1 MDKLLAV
8 VRREYMERVRT
19 RWFIISTLFAPVFF
33 GVLMFL
39 PSIIA
44 SKQTATD
51 DVRRVQILD
60 ATGTDLGRRVART
73 LNGGVFGDSS
83 ATRVQV
89 VEPSGLAAAESLATR
104 AVEKEDSKGY
114 LVLDASTVAGQ
125 SARYAGSN
133 TTAMMDMNRLERTVR
148 REMMGLRLEREGLSP
163 ERAEAVTDVSLD
175 MKTER
180 LTKRGRG
187 GSAEVSLFFA
197 LGIAM
202 LLYMSIMLY
211 GINVMRGVIEEK
223 SSRVAEIVV
232 SSVSPGT
239 LLAGKVIGVGGVGLT
254 QVALWITGALAMNK
268 ARGPILSAMGI
279 TSAPFEL
286 PALSWGT
293 GALLIAFFVLGFVF
307 YAAAFAAVGAMVDN
321 EQEAQQAQMPVVLLL
336 VASIV
341 FVQNILLQPE
351 GTLATV
357 MGMLPFSA
365 PIVMPLRLSSSQVP
379 PGQVAMALA
388 SVTIGAAV
396 VTWVASRIYRVGIL
410 MYGKRPTMRELARWI
425 STG

>member
-1 MDKLLAV
+1 MDKLFAI
-8 VRREYMERVRT
+8 VRREYSERVRT
-19 RWFIISTLFAPVFF
+19 RWFLIATLFAPVLF

-44 SKQTATD
+44 SRQQATD
-51 DVRRVQILD
+51 DVRRVVILD
-60 ATGTDLGRRVART
+60 ATGTDLGRRVARG

-83 ATRVQV
+83 ATQLRIVA
-89 VEPSGLAAAESLATR
+89 PSGLAAAESVATH
-104 AVEKEDSKGY
+104 AVEREEVKGY
-114 LVLDASTVAGQ
+114 LVLDAATVAGQ
-125 SARYAGSN
+125 SARYSGSN

-148 REMMGLRLEREGLSP
+148 RQVMGLRLEREGLAP

-180 LTKRGRG
+180 LSKRGRG

-223 SSRVAEIVV
+223 ASRVAEIVV
-232 SSVSPGT
+232 SSITPSK

-254 QVALWITGALAMNK
+254 QVGLWILGALAMNK

-279 TSAPFEL
+279 TSAPFDL
-286 PALSWGT
+286 PAMSWGT

-341 FVQNILLQPE
+341 FVQNILIAPD

-357 MGMLPFSA
+357 MGILPFSA
-365 PIVMPLRLSSSQVP
+365 PIVMPLRLASSQVP
-379 PGQVAMALA
+379 PAQVAMALA

-396 VTWVASRIYRVGIL
+396 VTWLASRIYRVGIL
-410 MYGKRPTMRELARWI
+410 MYGKRPSLSELGRWI
-425 STG
+425 ARG

>member
-1 MDKLLAV
+1 
-8 VRREYMERVRT
+8 
-19 RWFIISTLFAPVFF
+19 
-33 GVLMFL
+33 
-39 PSIIA
+39 
-44 SKQTATD
+44 
-51 DVRRVQILD
+51 
-60 ATGTDLGRRVART
+60 
-73 LNGGVFGDSS
+73 
-83 ATRVQV
+83 
-89 VEPSGLAAAESLATR
+89 
-104 AVEKEDSKGY
+104 
-114 LVLDASTVAGQ
+114 
-125 SARYAGSN
+125 
-133 TTAMMDMNRLERTVR
+133 
-148 REMMGLRLEREGLSP
+148 MGLRLEREGLAP

-180 LTKRGRG
+180 LSKRGRG

-232 SSVSPGT
+232 SSISPSK

-254 QVALWITGALAMNK
+254 QVGLWILGALAMNK

-279 TSAPFEL
+279 TSAPFDL
-286 PALSWGT
+286 PAMSWGT

-341 FVQNILLQPE
+341 FVQNILIAPD

-357 MGMLPFSA
+357 MGILPFSA
-365 PIVMPLRLSSSQVP
+365 PIVMPLRLASSQVP
-379 PGQVAMALA
+379 PAQVAMALA

-396 VTWVASRIYRVGIL
+396 VTWLASRIYRVGIL
-410 MYGKRPTMRELARWI
+410 MYGKRPTLAELGRWI
-425 STG
+425 ARG

>member
-1 MDKLLAV
+1 
-8 VRREYMERVRT
+8 
-19 RWFIISTLFAPVFF
+19 
-33 GVLMFL
+33 
-39 PSIIA
+39 
-44 SKQTATD
+44 
-51 DVRRVQILD
+51 
-60 ATGTDLGRRVART
+60 
-73 LNGGVFGDSS
+73 
-83 ATRVQV
+83 
-89 VEPSGLAAAESLATR
+89 
-104 AVEKEDSKGY
+104 
-114 LVLDASTVAGQ
+114 
-125 SARYAGSN
+125 
-133 TTAMMDMNRLERTVR
+133 MNRLERTVR
-148 REMMGLRLEREGLSP
+148 RQVMGLRLEREGLAP

-180 LTKRGRG
+180 LSKRGRG

-232 SSVSPGT
+232 SSISPSK

-254 QVALWITGALAMNK
+254 QVGLWILGALAMNK

-279 TSAPFEL
+279 TSAPFDL
-286 PALSWGT
+286 PAMSWGT

-341 FVQNILLQPE
+341 FVQNILIAPD

-357 MGMLPFSA
+357 MGILPFSA
-365 PIVMPLRLSSSQVP
+365 PIVMPLRLASSQVP
-379 PGQVAMALA
+379 PAQVAMALA

-396 VTWVASRIYRVGIL
+396 VTWLASRIYRVGIL
-410 MYGKRPTMRELARWI
+410 MYGKRPTLAELGRWI
-425 STG
+425 ARG

>member
-8 VRREYMERVRT
+8 IRREYMERVRT
-19 RWFIISTLFAPVFF
+19 RWFLISTLFAPALF
-33 GVLMFL
+33 GALMFL

-51 DVRRVQILD
+51 DVRRVVILD
-60 ATGTDLGRRVART
+60 ATGTDLGRRVARG

-89 VEPSGLAAAESLATR
+89 VDPAGVAAAESLATR
-104 AVEKEDSKGY
+104 IVEREEAKGY

-125 SARYAGSN
+125 SARYSGSN
-133 TTAMMDMNRLERTVR
+133 TTALRDMSRMERTVR
-148 REMMGLRLEREGLSP
+148 REVMGLRLEREGLSP
-163 ERAEAVTDVSLD
+163 AQAEAVTDVTLD
-175 MKTER
+175 LKTER

-197 LGIAM
+197 LGVAM
-202 LLYMSIMLY
+202 LFYMSIMLY

-223 SSRVAEIVV
+223 STRVAEIVV

-254 QVALWITGALAMNK
+254 QVALWIGVALAMHK
-268 ARGPILSAMGI
+268 ARGPVLSAMGI
-279 TSAPFEL
+279 ASTPFEL
-286 PALSWGT
+286 PAMGWGT
-293 GALLIAFFVLGFVF
+293 GALLIAFFVLGFTF

-336 VASIV
+336 VSAVV
-341 FVQNILLQPE
+341 FVQNILVEPD
-351 GTLATV
+351 GTLANV
-357 MGMLPFSA
+357 MGLLPFSA
-365 PIVMPLRLSSSQVP
+365 PIVMPLRLASSPVP
-379 PGQVAMALA
+379 ATQVALALA
-388 SVTIGAAV
+388 SVTIGAAL
-396 VTWVASRIYRVGIL
+396 VTWLASRIYRVGIL
-410 MYGKRPTMRELARWI
+410 SYGKRPTLAELGRWI
-425 STG
+425 ARG

>member
-1 MDKLLAV
+1 V
-8 VRREYMERVRT
+8 EREEV
-19 RWFIISTLFAPVFF
+19 
-33 GVLMFL
+33 
-39 PSIIA
+39 
-44 SKQTATD
+44 
-51 DVRRVQILD
+51 
-60 ATGTDLGRRVART
+60 
-73 LNGGVFGDSS
+73 
-83 ATRVQV
+83 
-89 VEPSGLAAAESLATR
+89 
-104 AVEKEDSKGY
+104 KGY
-114 LVLDASTVAGQ
+114 LVLDAATVAGQ
-125 SARYAGSN
+125 SARYSGSN

-148 REMMGLRLEREGLSP
+148 RQVMGLRLEREGLAP

-180 LTKRGRG
+180 LSKRGRG

-232 SSVSPGT
+232 SSISPSK

-254 QVALWITGALAMNK
+254 QIGLWILGALAMNK

-279 TSAPFEL
+279 TSAPFDL
-286 PALSWGT
+286 PAMSWGT

-341 FVQNILLQPE
+341 FVQNILIAPD

-357 MGMLPFSA
+357 MGILPFSA
-365 PIVMPLRLSSSQVP
+365 PIVMPLRLASSQVP
-379 PGQVAMALA
+379 PAQVAMALA

-396 VTWVASRIYRVGIL
+396 VTWLASRIYRVGIL
-410 MYGKRPTMRELARWI
+410 MYGKRPTLAELGRWI
-425 STG
+425 ARG